1 MITDT
6 IAAISTPLGE
16 GGVST
21 VRISGDDAFMVA
33 EKIFKSKNNKSLS
46 AMAGYT
52 AAFGAVYDGDERL
65 DEAVALVFRAA

>member
-33 EKIFKSKNNKSLS
+33 EKIFKSKTMLNGCILKFKFLS
-46 AMAGYT
+46 FILIT
-52 AAFGAVYDGDERL
+52 
-65 DEAVALVFRAA
+65 